1 MNTHEI
7 ILLCSSLQG
16 GGRCILFCLVLGF
29 ATFAAF
35 GKFGYPP
42 PTA

>member
-1 MNTHEI
+1 MTADKM

-16 GGRCILFCLVLGF
+16 VRTCLLLCLVLGF

-35 GKFGYPP
+35 GKLGYPP